1 MTPSALSS
9 TDQLEEFERG
19 LRIEPGGRFVENGDI
34 GLLDDDFGKPK
45 PLPHAARECRHP
57 LVGDFGQADSLQRR
71 RDPPRPLRRRKTH
84 QFGGISQ
91 ILDGGEVIVETD
103 GVRQIADPALDLQRR
118 ARRITAEHADD
129 AGGNLGQ
136 AEHHQDRR
144 GLAGAVRPEQSKHLA
159 LDDIEVDGVDRVHVV
174 VTLGKA
180 PRRDHDLVCRRD
192 GLLLIAHRRPNLATA
207 PSINSSAT
215 PITPAPT
222 IPHTVEVATVIR
234 NWPDALSP
242 RDVARTVVM

>member
-1 MTPSALSS
+1 M
-9 TDQLEEFERG
+9 
-19 LRIEPGGRFVENGDI
+19 
-34 GLLDDDFGKPK
+34 
-45 PLPHAARECRHP
+45 
-57 LVGDFGQADSLQRR
+57 
-71 RDPPRPLRRRKTH
+71 
-84 QFGGISQ
+84 
-91 ILDGGEVIVETD
+91 IVEAD
-103 GVRQIADPALDLQRR
+103 RVRQIANPALDLQRR
-118 ARRITAEHADD
+118 TRRITAEHADG

-144 GLAGAVRPEQSKHLA
+144 GLAGAVRSEQSKHLA
-159 LDDIEVDGVDRVHVV
+159 LDDIEVDGVDRVDVIV
-174 VTLGKA
+174 ALGKA
-180 PRRDHDLVCRRD
+180 SRRDHDLVCRRDGLLVCRRD

-215 PITPAPT
+215 PIMPAPT